1 MAAYVK
7 TTLTSQRVVH
17 KPKQWCYSSYI
28 DFSISYLS
36 TPLSSNWPRI
46 SNVKRQHGFLLHH
59 GKGDPVGCHWSCLHR
74 DPQVFLVI
82 ARALFLLRFW
92 PRCHHCVS
100 AAAATAAARTATAAA
115 AVAAHHQ
122 SCEEDQQGESEE
134 NHEADGVVGSLGVFF
149 CHKAPKLVEKVL
161 DAVYFPIH
169 GFQIQSCSSF

>member
-1 MAAYVK
+1 MAAYFK
-7 TTLTSQRVVH
+7 TTLTSRRVVH
-17 KPKQWCYSSYI
+17 QPNQWCHSSYI
-28 DFSISYLS
+28 HFSINYLS

-59 GKGDPVGCHWSCLHR
+59 SKGDPVGCHRTCLHR
-74 DPQVFLVI
+74 DPQVFFVI

-92 PRCHHCVS
+92 PGSRHCIS
-100 AAAATAAARTATAAA
+100 AATATAAARTATAAA

-122 SCEEDQQGESEE
+122 SREEDQQGESEE
-134 NHEADGVVGSLGVFF
+134 DHEADGVVDSLGVFF
-149 CHKAPKLVEKVL
+149 CHKAPKLGEKVL